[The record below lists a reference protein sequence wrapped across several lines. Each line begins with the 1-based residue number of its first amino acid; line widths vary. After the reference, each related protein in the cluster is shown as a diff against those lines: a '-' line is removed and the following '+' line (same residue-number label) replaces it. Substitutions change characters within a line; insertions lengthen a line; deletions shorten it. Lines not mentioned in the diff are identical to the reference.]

1 MNKILTLYD
10 LEFKRVKKVYF
21 SILSLLTLS
30 NISLFIFYLYFL
42 IKEISNTLNIRGGIG
57 IIKSEESYKI
67 LKNGELIYSI
77 YGFSMILMVLTLMWC
92 LYYTFIIWYKD
103 FFSKTKIAYTLFTL
117 PFNKFNVFLS
127 KLMIVVS
134 FIYGVIVIQHI
145 MWILEIFF
153 IEHMTGININD
164 IIDIINYNFSMSII
178 RFLGGIYPLDR
189 VMYLLF
195 GPVILV
201 IILFTGI
208 MIHKSF
214 NKIGGFLGILYVI
227 LCIFMYILISR
238 CSILYTDQL
247 LKSHILYYI
256 SVGILSIWISYKL
269 LNGRVNV

>member
-103 FFSKTKIAYTLFTL
+103 FFSKTKVAYTLFTL

>member
-103 FFSKTKIAYTLFTL
+103 FFSKTKVAYTLFTL

-214 NKIGGFLGILYVI
+214 NKIGGFLGIFYVI

-238 CSILYTDQL
+238 CSILHTDQL

>member
-103 FFSKTKIAYTLFTL
+103 FFSKTKVAYTLFTL

-269 LNGRVNV
+269 LNGRVNI

>member
-103 FFSKTKIAYTLFTL
+103 FFSKTKVAYTLFTL

-164 IIDIINYNFSMSII
+164 IIDIIQLHGNEDKEYIKK
-178 RFLGGIYPLDR
+178 LKEKTEK
-189 VMYLLF
+189 
-195 GPVILV
+195 PVIKAV
-201 IILFTGI
+201 RIDENKEDYSSLF
-208 MIHKSF
+208 
-214 NKIGGFLGILYVI
+214 VD
-227 LCIFMYILISR
+227 R
-238 CSILYTDQL
+238 A
-247 LKSHILYYI
+247 
-256 SVGILSIWISYKL
+256 
-269 LNGRVNV
+269 

>member
-1 MNKILTLYD
+1 
-10 LEFKRVKKVYF
+10 
-21 SILSLLTLS
+21 
-30 NISLFIFYLYFL
+30 
-42 IKEISNTLNIRGGIG
+42 
-57 IIKSEESYKI
+57 
-67 LKNGELIYSI
+67 
-77 YGFSMILMVLTLMWC
+77 
-92 LYYTFIIWYKD
+92 
-103 FFSKTKIAYTLFTL
+103 
-117 PFNKFNVFLS
+117 
-127 KLMIVVS
+127 
-134 FIYGVIVIQHI
+134 
-145 MWILEIFF
+145 
-153 IEHMTGININD
+153 
-164 IIDIINYNFSMSII
+164 MSII

-214 NKIGGFLGILYVI
+214 NKIGGFLGIFYVI

-238 CSILYTDQL
+238 YSILYTDQL

>member
-1 MNKILTLYD
+1 
-10 LEFKRVKKVYF
+10 
-21 SILSLLTLS
+21 
-30 NISLFIFYLYFL
+30 
-42 IKEISNTLNIRGGIG
+42 
-57 IIKSEESYKI
+57 
-67 LKNGELIYSI
+67 
-77 YGFSMILMVLTLMWC
+77 MWC

-103 FFSKTKIAYTLFTL
+103 FFSKTKVVYTLFTL

-214 NKIGGFLGILYVI
+214 NKIGGFLGIFYVI

>member
-21 SILSLLTLS
+21 SILSLLALS

-42 IKEISNTLNIRGGIG
+42 IKEVSNTLNIRGGIG
-57 IIKSEESYKI
+57 LIKSEESYKI

-103 FFSKTKIAYTLFTL
+103 FFSKTKVAYTLFTL
-117 PFNKFNVFLS
+117 PLNKFNVFLS
-127 KLMIVVS
+127 KLMIIVS
-134 FIYGVIVIQHI
+134 FIYGVIVLQHI

-214 NKIGGFLGILYVI
+214 NKIGGFLGIFYVI

-238 CSILYTDQL
+238 YSILYTDQL

-256 SVGILSIWISYKL
+256 SVGVLSIWISYKL
-269 LNGRVNV
+269 LNERVNV